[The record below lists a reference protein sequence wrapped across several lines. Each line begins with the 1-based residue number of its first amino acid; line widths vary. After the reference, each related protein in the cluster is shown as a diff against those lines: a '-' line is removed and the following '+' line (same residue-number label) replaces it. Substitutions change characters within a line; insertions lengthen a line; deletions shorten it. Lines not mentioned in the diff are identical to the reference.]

1 MNETENND
9 QNIAIQD
16 LSFEDALEQL
26 ENIVRALESGRGA
39 LEQSI
44 DQYARG
50 AELKKHCEEKL
61 NNARARIEKIVMDE
75 HGAVASKDMSADG

>member
-1 MNETENND
+1 MEETEDND
-9 QNIAIQD
+9 QNKAIED

-26 ENIVRALESGRGA
+26 ENIVRTLESGRGA

-50 AELKKHCEEKL
+50 AELKKHCEKKL
-61 NNARARIEKIVMDE
+61 NNARSRIEKIVMDE
-75 HGAVASKDMSADG
+75 NGIVSSKDMSADG